1 MLKTAML
8 VSALAISAPA
18 LAQDKPAPKD
28 NPTTA
33 AQTPPV
39 TDPQTTTD
47 PAMTTAQ
54 PAPAPTEAMTPQTA
68 PADTAPAAPQT
79 IPGQP
84 VTTPAPTPQ
93 SATPAA
99 PTDPATSNETAM
111 TPATPAAPAEAA
123 TGATQVAQVV
133 DTEFPTYDKNSDTNL
148 DKKEFGAWMVALKTA
163 SDPATKATDPATV
176 KWVSGAFAS
185 ADTDKSGAVSKE
197 ELTKYLSQGA

>member
-28 NPTTA
+28 EPTTA
-33 AQTPPV
+33 AQTPPAA
-39 TDPQTTTD
+39 DPQTTAN
-47 PAMTTAQ
+47 PAMPTAQ
-54 PAPAPTEAMTPQTA
+54 AAPMTSTTPQTA
-68 PADTAPAAPQT
+68 PADTAQAAPQT

-84 VTTPAPTPQ
+84 VTTPAQTAQ
-93 SATPAA
+93 ST
-99 PTDPATSNETAM
+99 
-111 TPATPAAPAEAA
+111 TPATPADPAMPAETAAMPASPATPAEGAAA

-163 SDPATKATDPATV
+163 SDPSTKATDPATV

-185 ADTDKSGAVSKE
+185 ADTDKSGAVSKG
-197 ELTKYLSQGA
+197 ELTNYLSQGA